1 MGFKNLRDQF
11 KSPGDRYIAEKRA
24 ALQPFLDLDPLTA
37 SVEELRKA
45 VIEINKHLPDIMAKK
60 KTFGDENNKRAGRSG
75 IGMSFSAAALLCA
88 DVAVTGGATTLLGGS
103 VVGLTGQFL
112 YVERNHRFR
121 KFYLEVQEKHDTFK
135 NRMQQKQTDQLVMQ
149 SIREQ
154 WKRQGI
160 IPQNNKENDAPL
172 AQDNQPHNNGNVN
185 ENDNKPKRPRPVK
198 KPLPPPKKG
207 M

>member
-1 MGFKNLRDQF
+1 MGFKNLREHF

-24 ALQPFLDLDPLTA
+24 VLQPFLVLDPLKA

-45 VIEINKHLPDIMAKK
+45 VIEINKHLPDIVAKK

-88 DVAVTGGATTLLGGS
+88 DVAVTGGAVTLLSGS
-103 VVGLTGQFL
+103 VVGVTGQFL
-112 YVERNHRFR
+112 YIERNHRFR

-135 NRMQQKQTDQLVMQ
+135 NRMLQKQTDQLVVQ
-149 SIREQ
+149 ALHEQ

-160 IPQNNKENDAPL
+160 IPQNKKEDDAPL
-172 AQDNQPHNNGNVN
+172 PQDNQPHNNVN